1 MGKILQGQ
9 TVIVTGSSAGIGRA
23 IARQFASEGAN
34 LVVNSRSYERAGQT
48 AKEIRDEGN
57 DAIAVEADVTDYRAV
72 EELVD
77 SAVEEFG
84 RLDVMVNNA
93 GMTTIDKVT
102 ELSPEEW
109 RQVIDVDLTGVFFGS
124 QVAGRRMIDQNS
136 GGSILNISSIM
147 GEQGYHMRAPYCAAK
162 AGVNNLTQ
170 TLAVEWAEHDILV
183 NALAPGFVKTN
194 ITDQTQEA
202 AGYTDENI
210 RNRTPLDRFGTP
222 EEIANC
228 ALFLAAGNHYVT
240 GEILHTD
247 GGWTAF
253 AWGSWGD

>member
-1 MGKILQGQ
+1 MNDILQGQ

-23 IARQFASEGAN
+23 IARRFASEGAN
-34 LVVNSRSYERAGQT
+34 LVINSRSYERAART
-48 AKEIRDEGN
+48 AKEIRDDDS
-57 DAIAVEADVTDYRAV
+57 DAIAVKADITDYGAV
-72 EELVD
+72 KELVD

-93 GMTTIDKVT
+93 GMTIIDKVA
-102 ELSPEEW
+102 ELSPEQW
-109 RQVIDVDLTGVFFGS
+109 REVLDVDLTGVFFGS
-124 QVAGRRMIDQNS
+124 QVAGRRMIEQGG
-136 GGSILNISSIM
+136 GGSILNISSMM

-162 AGVNNLTQ
+162 AGVNNLTR

-202 AGYTDENI
+202 AGYTDEDI
-210 RNRTPLDRFGTP
+210 RNRTPLGRFGTP

-228 ALFLAAGNHYVT
+228 ALFLAAGNHYIT

>member
-1 MGKILQGQ
+1 MNDILQGQ

-23 IARQFASEGAN
+23 IARQFGSKGAN
-34 LVVNSRSYERAGQT
+34 LVVNSRSYERAGRT
-48 AKEIRDEGN
+48 AKEIRDDGS
-57 DAIAVEADVTDYRAV
+57 DAIAVEADVTDYQAV

-77 SAVEEFG
+77 SAIEEFG

-93 GMTTIDKVT
+93 GMTIIDKAT
-102 ELSPEEW
+102 DLSPEEW

-124 QVAGRRMIDQNS
+124 QVAGRQMIEQDS
-136 GGSILNISSIM
+136 GGSILNISSMM

-162 AGVNNLTQ
+162 AGVNNLTR

-183 NALAPGFVKTN
+183 NALAPGFIKTN

-202 AGYTDENI
+202 AGYTDKDI
-210 RNRTPLDRFGTP
+210 RNRTPLNRFGTP

-228 ALFLAAGNHYVT
+228 ALFLAAGNHYIT